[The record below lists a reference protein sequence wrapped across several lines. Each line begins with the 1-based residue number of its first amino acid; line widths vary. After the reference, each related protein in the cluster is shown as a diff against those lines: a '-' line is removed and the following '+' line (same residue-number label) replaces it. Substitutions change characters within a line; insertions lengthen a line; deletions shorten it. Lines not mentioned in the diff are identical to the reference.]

1 MPRFD
6 DRYRGCVPPSS
17 SLTTPP
23 RSLPLPVRYGLNKVA
38 FFRTLHARKFTFRVP
53 PRIGFVAAAAHP
65 FSAEYLKVYRPTGR
79 ANKMQKLRI
88 QALYNR
94 QRREEADRAASSNC
108 EQRTA
113 NTTVYGRG
121 SRAATRFLRIVLG

>member
-1 MPRFD
+1 
-6 DRYRGCVPPSS
+6 
-17 SLTTPP
+17 
-23 RSLPLPVRYGLNKVA
+23 
-38 FFRTLHARKFTFRVP
+38 LHARKFTFRVP